1 MFIRTALLVLRKDV
15 LVEMK
20 TFEILLTTLF
30 FAVSVVLVFSFAF
43 VREGQAPPDAAAGI
57 LWIAIA
63 FAGTLA
69 LGRTFERERYGET
82 LRALLLAPAPR
93 PALYVGKLLGMV
105 TLLAIAEAILVPL
118 IAFLFSAPMFDRP
131 VLLVALLASGTV
143 GFASV
148 GTLFGAMLIRTRTRD
163 VLLPILLYPITVPVI
178 ICGVRGTAALVSA
191 PGAPADEALAVMW
204 LGILT
209 AMDVVFL
216 TLALWTFEPL
226 MTE

>member
-1 MFIRTALLVLRKDV
+1 MFLRTALLVLRKDV
-15 LVEMK
+15 AVEMR
-20 TFEILLTTLF
+20 TYEILLTTLF
-30 FAVSVVLVFSFAF
+30 FAVAVVLVFAFAF
-43 VREGQAPPDAAAGI
+43 VREGQAPPYAAAGI

-105 TLLAIAEAILVPL
+105 TLLAVAEAILVPL
-118 IAFLFSAPMFDRP
+118 VAFLFSSPMFARP
-131 VLLVALLASGTV
+131 VLLVALLAAGTV

-178 ICGVRGTAALVSA
+178 ICGVRGTAALVA
-191 PGAPADEALAVMW
+191 GPGEPPDEALATMW

-216 TLALWTFEPL
+216 VLALWTFEPL